1 MKILTFKDVFVIS
14 CFISFVLFLTGIASI
29 PFALQYDAL
38 TQNFI
43 YLFSRIPIVFV
54 VIALYFNIGKK
65 Q

>member
-1 MKILTFKDVFVIS
+1 MKIATARDALILS
-14 CFISFVLFLTGIASI
+14 CFVSVVLFLTGTATI
-29 PFALQYDAL
+29 PFAIHYEVL